1 VPDFEK
7 MELKKY
13 RTPRTRRRNVALPNR
28 VGEPPIAVGS
38 R

>member
-13 RTPRTRRRNVALPNR
+13 RAMRTRRRGVTAPSR
-28 VGEPPIAVGS
+28 AGEPPVAMGS